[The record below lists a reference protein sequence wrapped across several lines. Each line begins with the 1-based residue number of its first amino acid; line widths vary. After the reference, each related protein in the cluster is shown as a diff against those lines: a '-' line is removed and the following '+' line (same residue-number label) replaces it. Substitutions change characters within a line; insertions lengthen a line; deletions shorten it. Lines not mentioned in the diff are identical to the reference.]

1 MQYNSAYASGTV
13 STEIADKPAD
23 PLKTESLPAPA
34 TAYRQPAIAGERSIN
49 VPSKRRK
56 YRDRTITVVV
66 PSYNEELLIA
76 DTLRTIPDY
85 VQRIYVVN
93 DCSQDNTDKQI
104 EACAVE
110 DSRIVHLCHARNCGV
125 GAAIVTGYRAALE
138 EDTDIVAVMA
148 GDNQMDPAFLPD
160 LLDPIVEKK
169 ADYSMGNR
177 LLGPEHRQGMSSW
190 RFFGNGILTLL
201 TKIASGYWQMMDPQ
215 NGYTA
220 ISRRALET
228 IPLDDIYPRYGYCN
242 DLLVRLNVYG
252 FRVKN
257 VPHPARYGLER
268 SGIRYSTYMV
278 RVSRLLFRDF
288 LWRLKMK
295 YIVMNFHPLV
305 FYYLFGTILS
315 ALGIAGVLV
324 TLVEKFAWG
333 SPVLFMHGTLS
344 LVVFTLGALFLLF
357 AMLFDMEQERNGGWY

>member
-1 MQYNSAYASGTV
+1 MQNGSLCTPGAADGEADGFSVLSAEA
-13 STEIADKPAD
+13 
-23 PLKTESLPAPA
+23 LPAPMVTYPHSGA
-34 TAYRQPAIAGERSIN
+34 VGELPLDTSTVIEDRT
-49 VPSKRRK
+49 
-56 YRDRTITVVV
+56 YRDHIIAVVV
-66 PSYNEELLIA
+66 PAYNEELLIGE
-76 DTLRTIPDY
+76 TLRVVPDY
-85 VQRIYVVN
+85 VSRIYAIN
-93 DCSQDNTDKQI
+93 DCSEDGTGDQI
-104 EACAVE
+104 EKCIQE

-125 GAAIVTGYRAALE
+125 GAAIVTGYRAALVDE
-138 EDTDIVAVMA
+138 VDVVAVMA

-160 LLDPIVEKK
+160 LLDPIVEQK

-177 LLGPEHRQGMSSW
+177 LLGPDNRQGMSSW

-268 SGIRYSTYMV
+268 SGIRYSSYILK
-278 RVSRLLFRDF
+278 VSRLLFKDF

-295 YIVMNFHPLV
+295 YVVMSFHPLV

-315 ALGIAGVLV
+315 ALGITGVIV
-324 TLVEKFAWG
+324 TLVEKFVWG
-333 SPVLFMHGTLS
+333 EAVLFTHGTLS

-357 AMLFDMEQERNGGWY
+357 AMLFDMEQEKNGGWY